1 MKRVEEH
8 EVFAAVV
15 GMPMNMERLCEIAIH
30 NGKGVG
36 EYADCEEYVVEELAG
51 IGKELMHRF
60 RITDALLKQWE
71 RGGILFRI
79 YLFIRNGVLIGG
91 HVFKYKL
98 SLEGRCVGDA
108 GYETS
113 PTQQEIR
120 ITHMRVIYIYLVIR
134 NRKNLIPVRFIG
146 FFSLLRG

>member
-15 GMPMNMERLCEIAIH
+15 GMSINMERLCEIAIH
-30 NGKGVG
+30 NGNGVG
-36 EYADCEEYVVEELAG
+36 EYADCEEFVAEDLSFMD
-51 IGKELMHRF
+51 KELIHRF
-60 RITDALLKQWE
+60 RVTDALLNRWE

-98 SLEGRCVGDA
+98 SLEDRCCDA

-120 ITHMRVIYIYLVIR
+120 LVGRILAYLSEEKR
-134 NRKNLIPVRFIG
+134 
-146 FFSLLRG
+146 

>member
-15 GMPMNMERLCEIAIH
+15 GMSINMERLGKIAIH
-30 NGKGVG
+30 NGNGVG
-36 EYADCEEYVVEELAG
+36 EYADCEEYVVEKLAFMS
-51 IGKELMHRF
+51 KELMRRF

-71 RGGILFRI
+71 RGEILFRI

-91 HVFKYKL
+91 HIFKYKL
-98 SLEGRCVGDA
+98 SLERRCCDA

-120 ITHMRVIYIYLVIR
+120 ITHRVLQYLIEE
-134 NRKNLIPVRFIG
+134 NA
-146 FFSLLRG
+146 

>member
-15 GMPMNMERLCEIAIH
+15 GMRINMEQLSKITTH

-36 EYADCEEYVVEELAG
+36 EYADCEEFVVEELTG
-51 IGKELMHRF
+51 LGKELMHRF
-60 RITDALLKQWE
+60 RITDALLKRWE
-71 RGGILFRI
+71 CGGILFRI
-79 YLFIRNGVLIGG
+79 YLFMRNGILIGG

-98 SLEGRCVGDA
+98 SMEGCCCCNA

-120 ITHMRVIYIYLVIR
+120 LVGRILDYLAEE
-134 NRKNLIPVRFIG
+134 
-146 FFSLLRG
+146 SQ

>member
-8 EVFAAVV
+8 EVFAAAV
-15 GMPMNMERLCEIAIH
+15 GMSINMERLCEIAIH
-30 NGKGVG
+30 NGNGVG

-51 IGKELMHRF
+51 IGKELMYRF
-60 RITDALLKQWE
+60 CIRDALLKRLE

-79 YLFIRNGVLIGG
+79 YLFMRNGVLIGG

-98 SLEGRCVGDA
+98 SLEDRCCDA

-113 PTQQEIR
+113 PTLQEIR
-120 ITHMRVIYIYLVIR
+120 LVGRILDYLVEE
-134 NRKNLIPVRFIG
+134 
-146 FFSLLRG
+146 SQ

>member
-15 GMPMNMERLCEIAIH
+15 GMPINMERLKKIAIH
-30 NGKGVG
+30 NGNGVG
-36 EYADCEEYVVEELAG
+36 EYADCEEYVVEELAV
-51 IGKELMHRF
+51 IGKELMHYF
-60 RITDALLKQWE
+60 RITDALLKRWE

-91 HVFKYKL
+91 HVFKYKF
-98 SLEGRCVGDA
+98 SLEDRCCDA

-113 PTQQEIR
+113 PIQQEIR
-120 ITHMRVIYIYLVIR
+120 LVGRILDYLVEE
-134 NRKNLIPVRFIG
+134 
-146 FFSLLRG
+146 SQ

>member
-15 GMPMNMERLCEIAIH
+15 GMSINMERLCEIAIH

-36 EYADCEEYVVEELAG
+36 EYADCEEYVVEEMAV
-51 IGKELMHRF
+51 IGKELIRRF
-60 RITDALLKQWE
+60 CVTDALLKRWE

-79 YLFIRNGVLIGG
+79 YLFIRKGVLIGG

-98 SLEGRCVGDA
+98 SLEDCCCDA

-120 ITHMRVIYIYLVIR
+120 LVGRILDYLVEE
-134 NRKNLIPVRFIG
+134 
-146 FFSLLRG
+146 SQ

>member
-15 GMPMNMERLCEIAIH
+15 GMPINTERLKKIALH
-30 NGKGVG
+30 NGTGVG
-36 EYADCEEYVVEELAG
+36 EYADCEEYVVEELAV
-51 IGKELMHRF
+51 IGKELMHYF
-60 RITDALLKQWE
+60 RITDALLKRWE
-71 RGGILFRI
+71 CGGILFRI

-98 SLEGRCVGDA
+98 SLEGHCCDA

-113 PTQQEIR
+113 PIQQEIR
-120 ITHMRVIYIYLVIR
+120 LVGRILAYLC
-134 NRKNLIPVRFIG
+134 G
-146 FFSLLRG
+146 ESG

>member
-1 MKRVEEH
+1 MMRVEEH

-15 GMPMNMERLCEIAIH
+15 GMSINMERLCEIANH

-36 EYADCEEYVVEELAG
+36 EYADCEEYVVEELAV
-51 IGKELMHRF
+51 IGKELIHRF
-60 RITDALLKQWE
+60 RVTDALLKRWE

-98 SLEGRCVGDA
+98 SLEDRCCDA

-120 ITHMRVIYIYLVIR
+120 LVGRILAYLC
-134 NRKNLIPVRFIG
+134 G
-146 FFSLLRG
+146 ESG

>member
-1 MKRVEEH
+1 MKRVEER

-36 EYADCEEYVVEELAG
+36 EYADCEEYVVEEMAAMD
-51 IGKELMHRF
+51 KELIHRF
-60 RITDALLKQWE
+60 RVTDALLKRWE

-91 HVFKYKL
+91 HIFKYKL
-98 SLEGRCVGDA
+98 SLEDRCCDA

-120 ITHMRVIYIYLVIR
+120 LVGRILAYLSEE
-134 NRKNLIPVRFIG
+134 N
-146 FFSLLRG
+146 

>member
-1 MKRVEEH
+1 MKSVEEH

-15 GMPMNMERLCEIAIH
+15 GMPINMERLCEIANN

-36 EYADCEEYVVEELAG
+36 EYADCEEYVVEELAV
-51 IGKELMHRF
+51 IGKELLHYF
-60 RITDALLKQWE
+60 CITDALLKRWE
-71 RGGILFRI
+71 CGGILFRI
-79 YLFIRNGVLIGG
+79 YLFMRNGVLIGG

-98 SLEGRCVGDA
+98 SLEGRCCDA

-120 ITHMRVIYIYLVIR
+120 LADRILKYLIEE
-134 NRKNLIPVRFIG
+134 NLQ
-146 FFSLLRG
+146 